1 MFSQKIQ
8 NIYQLGCKE
17 LWSLWRDP
25 VMLILIIYT
34 FTVAIY
40 TAATA
45 MTDSLNMAPIAIV
58 DEDHSTLSERITSA
72 FYPPYFI
79 PQSTELNYMDAGMD
93 AGEFTFALNIPVNF
107 QEDVLAGKEAAVQ
120 VNVDATRMSQAM
132 TGAGYIQQIIQSE
145 VSEYVLHNREVSS
158 MPVELEMRARF
169 NPLLDQKWF
178 GSVMEII
185 NNVAMLSI
193 ILTGAAL
200 IREREHGTVEHLMVM
215 PVTVFE
221 IMMSKVWSM
230 SLVVLIAAFT
240 GLKLVVQL
248 ALQVPVEG
256 NLLLFFFGA
265 LLTLFATTSMGIYL
279 ATMSK
284 SMPQFGL
291 LMMLILIPMEM
302 LSGGMTPR
310 ESMPEVLQYLMLIA
324 PTTHFVELAQ
334 AILYRNA
341 GLNIVWPSFLWLV
354 GIAVLFFYV
363 AWKRFKDTI
372 HTMT

>member
-1 MFSQKIQ
+1 MFRQKIQ

-107 QEDVLAGKEAAVQ
+107 QEDVLAGKEAAIQ

-145 VSEYVLHNREVSS
+145 VSEYVLHSREVSS

-240 GLKLVVQL
+240 GLKLVVQF
-248 ALQVPVEG
+248 ALQVPIEG

-310 ESMPEVLQYLMLIA
+310 ESMPEVLRYLMLIA

>member
-72 FYPPYFI
+72 LYPPYFI

-107 QEDVLAGKEAAVQ
+107 QEDVLAGNEAAIQ

-132 TGAGYIQQIIQSE
+132 IGAGYIQQIVQAE
-145 VSEYVLHNREVSS
+145 VSEYLLHSQEVNS

-169 NPLLDQKWF
+169 NPTLDQKWF
-178 GSVMEII
+178 GSIMEII

-230 SLVVLIAAFT
+230 SLVVLLAAFV
-240 GLKLVVQL
+240 GLKLVVQM
-248 ALQVPVEG
+248 ALKVPIEG
-256 NLLLFFFGA
+256 SLLLFFFGA

-310 ESMPEVLQYLMLIA
+310 ESMPEYLQYFMLIA

>member
-1 MFSQKIQ
+1 MFRQKIQ

-107 QEDVLAGKEAAVQ
+107 QEDVLAGKEAAIQ

-145 VSEYVLHNREVSS
+145 VSEYVLHSREVSS

-230 SLVVLIAAFT
+230 SLVVLIAAFA

-248 ALQVPVEG
+248 ALQVPIEG

>member
-158 MPVELEMRARF
+158 MLVELEMRARF